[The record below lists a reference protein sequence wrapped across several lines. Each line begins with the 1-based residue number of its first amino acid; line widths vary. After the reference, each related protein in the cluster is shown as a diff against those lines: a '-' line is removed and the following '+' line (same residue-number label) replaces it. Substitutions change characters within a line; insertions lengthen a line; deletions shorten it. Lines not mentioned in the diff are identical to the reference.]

1 MSRLSQL
8 PSDSVCDVWIR
19 AGTASRIW
27 NPLERNN
34 PTRRV
39 PVKGR
44 DGVGVARHRRSDV
57 MVVVRV
63 SGPYAG
69 AVVIS
74 AWRRSLSVVAGTKL
88 QHLKERF

>member
-34 PTRRV
+34 PPALRAGSGFDRRGPREHVISGRSLGWSTTVKTR
-39 PVKGR
+39 PDESQLR
-44 DGVGVARHRRSDV
+44 DVTGLVLRAI
-57 MVVVRV
+57 VVV
-63 SGPYAG
+63 
-69 AVVIS
+69 
-74 AWRRSLSVVAGTKL
+74 T
-88 QHLKERF
+88 